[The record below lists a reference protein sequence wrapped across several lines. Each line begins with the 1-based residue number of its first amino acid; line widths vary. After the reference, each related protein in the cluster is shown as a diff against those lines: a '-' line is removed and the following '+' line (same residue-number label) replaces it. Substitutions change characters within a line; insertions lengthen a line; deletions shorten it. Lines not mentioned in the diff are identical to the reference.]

1 MRDLPHSLVKVLQIL
16 GDLSD
21 LLDTPV
27 VRNQLVSDVIIPQAK
42 GNQVSDKVGV
52 DANKLS
58 CKHSSG
64 VEICSV
70 RLETFIVS

>member
-1 MRDLPHSLVKVLQIL
+1 LRNLPHSLVKVLQIL

-21 LLDTPV
+21 LLDTPIIS
-27 VRNQLVSDVIIPQAK
+27 NQLVSDVIIPQAK
-42 GNQVSDKVGV
+42 GNKVPNKMGV
-52 DANKLS
+52 DADKLS
-58 CKHSSG
+58 CKDSPG

>member
-1 MRDLPHSLVKVLQIL
+1 MRNLPHSLVKVLQIL

-21 LLDTPV
+21 LLDTPI
-27 VRNQLVSDVIIPQAK
+27 VRNQLVPNVIIPQAK
-42 GNQVSDKVGV
+42 GNKVSNKVGV
-52 DANKLS
+52 DADKLS
-58 CKHSSG
+58 CKDSSG